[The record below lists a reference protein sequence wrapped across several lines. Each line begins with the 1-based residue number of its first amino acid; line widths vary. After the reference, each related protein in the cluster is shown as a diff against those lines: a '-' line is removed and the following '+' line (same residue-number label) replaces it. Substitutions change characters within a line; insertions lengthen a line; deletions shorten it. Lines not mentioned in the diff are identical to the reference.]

1 MNKTTC
7 EKNNCTWC
15 VDACTT
21 LEADC
26 PRYCGD
32 GVVQGCEQCDDGNMI
47 GGDGCTNCLVDPGW
61 TCDQSQPSICTRIKV
76 STVSSGGNPTKL
88 GSGAIAGIVIG
99 FAVGVAA
106 ALIVAL
112 LIVFRKKKKSV
123 SSQIGSPES
132 PAVQMDT
139 FGQTSTFDATKSKFL
154 DATQFPLKI
163 ETTVLKFGV
172 EEGGRAQVD
181 SPLSMV
187 VSITSK
193 KDKFHWKVSKL
204 FNF

>member
-1 MNKTTC
+1 
-7 EKNNCTWC
+7 
-15 VDACTT
+15 
-21 LEADC
+21 
-26 PRYCGD
+26 
-32 GVVQGCEQCDDGNMI
+32 MI

-163 ETTVLKFGV
+163 ETTVLKFGK
-172 EEGGRAQVD
+172 EESHASVD
-181 SPLSMV
+181 SPLSMIFV
-187 VSITSK
+187 ISNASTSAIK
-193 KDKFHWKVSKL
+193 RIHWKVSKL